1 MERPDR
7 MEPPPLLRPYAHT
20 RDVGGLRLH
29 YYDAGAG
36 AAPALVLIHGLGDEA
51 DTWRHVFL
59 PLAEQRRVIALDLP
73 GFGRSDKPYR
83 SYTVTFFARAVWA
96 LLSALDLERVVLVGS
111 SLGAFVCQRLAIAR
125 PAAVAQLV
133 LIGGAMAI
141 MPARPPVPAPAP
153 APTPARAPARSPV
166 RQWLY
171 LTPLIGELLYTGY
184 RRSQDLAYASL
195 RPYYY
200 DLTALPAADR
210 SFLRERVWARVW
222 SSGQRRAF
230 LSTQRWA
237 GIELHRCMPAWRE
250 RLLQLAIPT
259 LLIWGEHDAVVPR
272 ARGEAVAAA
281 LPNAELRIIAG
292 SGHLPQQERPAA
304 LLDLLRALPT

>member
-1 MERPDR
+1 MD
-7 MEPPPLLRPYAHT
+7 PPPPLRPYART

-36 AAPALVLIHGLGDEA
+36 AAPPLVLIHGLGDEA

-59 PLAEQRRVIALDLP
+59 PLAERRRVIALDLP

-83 SYTVTFFARAVWA
+83 SYTVTFFARTVWA
-96 LLSALDLERVVLVGS
+96 LLSALNLDPVVLVGS
-111 SLGAFVCQRLAIAR
+111 SLGAFVAQRLAIAR

-133 LIGGAMAI
+133 LIGGSMAI
-141 MPARPPVPAPAP
+141 MPAHPPAPAP
-153 APTPARAPARSPV
+153 APTSARAPSRSPV
-166 RQWLY
+166 RLLLY
-171 LTPLIGELLYTGY
+171 LTPGVGELLYTGY

-195 RPYYY
+195 RPYYH
-200 DLTALPAADR
+200 DLTALAEADR
-210 SFLRERVWARVW
+210 AFLRERVWARVW
-222 SSGQRRAF
+222 SNGQRRAF

-237 GIELHRCMPAWRE
+237 GIELHMRMPAWRE
-250 RLLQLAIPT
+250 RLLQLTIPT

-272 ARGEAVAAA
+272 ARGEAVAVA

>member
-1 MERPDR
+1 

-20 RDVGGLRLH
+20 RDVGGMRLH

-36 AAPALVLIHGLGDEA
+36 AAPPLVLIHGLGDEA
-51 DTWRHVFL
+51 DTWRHIFL
-59 PLAEQRRVIALDLP
+59 PLAERRRVIALDLP

-83 SYTVTFFARAVWA
+83 HYTVTFFARAVWA
-96 LLSALDLERVVLVGS
+96 LLAALDLDQVVLMGS

-141 MPARPPVPAPAP
+141 RPAGQPAPTPAPAP
-153 APTPARAPARSPV
+153 ASTPAHTTRRSPV
-166 RQWLY
+166 RLWLY
-171 LTPLIGELLYTGY
+171 LTPVVGELLYTGL

-195 RPYYY
+195 RPYYH
-200 DLTALPAADR
+200 DLTGLPAADR
-210 SFLRERVWARVW
+210 AFLRERVWARVW

-237 GIELHRCMPAWRE
+237 GIELSLRMPAWRE
-250 RLLQLAIPT
+250 RLQQLATPT

-272 ARGEAVAAA
+272 ARGEAMAAA

-304 LLDLLRALPT
+304 LLDVLQALPT